1 MSGCEDNDEILGDVA
16 CGKKRS
22 ATERSSTD
30 LHLLPKK
37 RQAHRALVWQHFIQ
51 KEDNLSLCNCR
62 CCGQEI
68 GCDTKKSGTS
78 AVINHIN
85 RCKLFQTFEASGGQQ
100 GLGTDSGGVVT
111 AVKYDVGLFR
121 RSVNEM
127 IVLMSCRF
135 LLWSQRGLGG
145 SVTMLQFET
154 EEMIGE
160 EMMVFCFWSLTTFL
174 DFFNLF

>member
-1 MSGCEDNDEILGDVA
+1 MSGCEDNDEILGDAA

-30 LHLLPKK
+30 LPPLPKK

-62 CCGQEI
+62 YCGQEI

-78 AVINHIN
+78 AMMNHIN
-85 RCKLFQTFEASGGQQ
+85 RF
-100 GLGTDSGGVVT
+100 T
-111 AVKYDVGLFR
+111 AVKYDAGLFR

-127 IVLMSCRF
+127 IMLMSCRF
-135 LLWSQRGLGG
+135 LSWSQRGLGG
-145 SVTMLQFET
+145 SVTMYCPL
-154 EEMIGE
+154 M
-160 EMMVFCFWSLTTFL
+160 
-174 DFFNLF
+174 